1 MPPIFALHGQ
11 DVIFHFNGCEGVRI
25 GNDGADGHDLVG
37 PGGFSIND
45 GELSHVC
52 SPGSY
57 G

>member
-45 GELSHVC
+45 GELSHEC